1 MAKLIKRDWRNWKP
15 QQTPSGKRLTP
26 GSDSSQSLG
35 DGVNKSSDGGFD
47 ISKAVKPKA
56 VKKKVITLSGKMQDI
71 KSLPIKKTPARVKL
85 HGNKTKF
92 KNNNFNYKSKNIG
105 SSEKYRKLDNF
116 DVHLKWSREIIFE
129 EKRDYKYNKDRAH
142 SIVVKANET
151 RDKRLS
157 GALAVMISKLAEDK
171 SGEPIIGE
179 DEWDI
184 QELMMRSLTR
194 RNIYSC
200 MQSREREN
208 IVLVLD
214 SSPSCERSAR
224 FYSKIAYLSCKLGN
238 LDIYLAPNARI
249 THKMNAKT
257 REYEKVFDINKDEN
271 MIICGMDCLH
281 NFFRNRV
288 ILFFGDYDGKR
299 MICEASKSNEVY
311 WLNND
316 YEGEEIHK
324 EGLYGEKFYG
334 TVFNVSSKEDL
345 INTIR
350 KLR

>member
-1 MAKLIKRDWRNWKP
+1 
-15 QQTPSGKRLTP
+15 
-26 GSDSSQSLG
+26 
-35 DGVNKSSDGGFD
+35 
-47 ISKAVKPKA
+47 
-56 VKKKVITLSGKMQDI
+56 
-71 KSLPIKKTPARVKL
+71 
-85 HGNKTKF
+85 
-92 KNNNFNYKSKNIG
+92 
-105 SSEKYRKLDNF
+105 
-116 DVHLKWSREIIFE
+116 
-129 EKRDYKYNKDRAH
+129 
-142 SIVVKANET
+142 
-151 RDKRLS
+151 
-157 GALAVMISKLAEDK
+157 
-171 SGEPIIGE
+171 
-179 DEWDI
+179 
-184 QELMMRSLTR
+184 
-194 RNIYSC
+194 

-257 REYEKVFDINKDEN
+257 REYEKVFDINKDKD
-271 MIICGMDCLH
+271 MLLFDMDALH

-288 ILFFGDYDGKR
+288 ILFFGDYDGMR
-299 MICEASKSNEVY
+299 QICGASENNEVY

-316 YEGEEIHK
+316 YEDKQYHDEFLCGQ
-324 EGLYGEKFYG
+324 KFHG

>member
-15 QQTPSGKRLTP
+15 QQTPSGKRTTP
-26 GSDSSQSLG
+26 GSDSFQSLG
-35 DGVNKSSDGGFD
+35 
-47 ISKAVKPKA
+47 AVKPKA
-56 VKKKVITLSGKMQDI
+56 VKKKAITLSGKMHDI

-92 KNNNFNYKSKNIG
+92 KNNNFNYKAEAFG
-105 SSEKYRKLDNF
+105 SSEKHRKLDDF
-116 DVHLKWSREIIFE
+116 SSHLSWSREMIFE
-129 EKRDYKYNKDRAH
+129 EKRDYKYNKDR
-142 SIVVKANET
+142 SYSVVVKANET
-151 RDKRLS
+151 KDKRLS
-157 GALAVMISKLAEDK
+157 GAIAVMISKLAEDK

-179 DEWDI
+179 DEWDV
-184 QELMMRSLTR
+184 QELMMRSITR

-238 LDIYLAPNARI
+238 LDIYLAPNARV
-249 THKMNAKT
+249 THKLNAKT
-257 REYEKVFDINKDEN
+257 REYEKVFDINKDKN
-271 MIICGMDCLH
+271 MIICRMDSLH
-281 NFFRNRV
+281 NFFHNRV

-316 YEGEEIHK
+316 YEDEEEH
-324 EGLYGEKFYG
+324 EEWLRGEKFNG

>member
-15 QQTPSGKRLTP
+15 QQTPSGKRTTP
-26 GSDSSQSLG
+26 GSDSFQSLG
-35 DGVNKSSDGGFD
+35 
-47 ISKAVKPKA
+47 AVKPKA
-56 VKKKVITLSGKMQDI
+56 VKKKAITLSGKMHDI

-92 KNNNFNYKSKNIG
+92 KNNNFNYKANSLG
-105 SSEKYRKLDNF
+105 YDEKDRKLDDF
-116 DVHLKWSREIIFE
+116 SSHLSWSREMIFE
-129 EKRDYKYNKDRAH
+129 EKRDYKYNKDR
-142 SIVVKANET
+142 SYSVVVKANET
-151 RDKRLS
+151 KDKRLS
-157 GALAVMISKLAEDK
+157 GAIAVMISKLAEDK

-179 DEWDI
+179 DEWDV
-184 QELMMRSLTR
+184 QELMMRSITR

-238 LDIYLAPNARI
+238 LDIYLAPNARV
-249 THKMNAKT
+249 THKLNAKT
-257 REYEKVFDINKDEN
+257 REYEKVFDINKDKN
-271 MIICGMDCLH
+271 MIVCGMGSLH
-281 NFFRNRV
+281 NYFHNRV

-316 YEGEEIHK
+316 YEGEEEH
-324 EGLYGEKFYG
+324 EEWLRGEKFNG